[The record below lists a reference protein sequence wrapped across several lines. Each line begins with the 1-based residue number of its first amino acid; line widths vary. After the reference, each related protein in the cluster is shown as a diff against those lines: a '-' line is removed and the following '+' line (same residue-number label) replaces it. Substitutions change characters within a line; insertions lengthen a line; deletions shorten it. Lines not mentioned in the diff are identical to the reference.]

1 MSSAN
6 HRESLTKKINEKWN
20 HFQNKCLRNQFD
32 VINVK
37 TNADYVEPLMS
48 YFNKREKRN

>member
-20 HFQNKCLRNQFD
+20 NFQNECLRNQFD

-37 TNADYVEPLMS
+37 TNADYVESLMS